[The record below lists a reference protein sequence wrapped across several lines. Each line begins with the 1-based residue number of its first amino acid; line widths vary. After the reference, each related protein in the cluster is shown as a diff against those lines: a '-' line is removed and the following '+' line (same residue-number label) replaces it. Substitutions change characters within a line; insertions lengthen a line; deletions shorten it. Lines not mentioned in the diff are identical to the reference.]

1 VIRARAKALYEALAA
16 DIKARCTTAFG
27 IKDPVDVKIQ
37 QGLKEGLACVVR
49 SELEGV
55 ESLFQLILAAF
66 RDLGLTLPVRL
77 LDHYLGASG
86 SSIEVSRDEALQ
98 FGLIRNAVEVNIERF
113 KERNFISPNP
123 NNPAFSAVEDITR
136 NPAARAAGFQDHW
149 KRDIDRNSVSGVIK
163 IGVRG
168 ISDPEGT
175 ITVLLGPGS
184 SSLTSSGD
192 FLMRRQGDRVL
203 VTGTITHLWTDPGF
217 DFNPGRILHEEAQIL
232 QRHGKARPFTWT
244 AEWRA
249 ANREHLRFRGSAP
262 LDQLRDAAQ
271 RLIEEGFRLAI
282 KEGRQKTEVR
292 IERSEGGP
300 EGAKEQQPVKKNPF
314 FWFRCLTAKDRPDH
328 EPQQQGRAAYP
339 GA

>member
-232 QRHGKARPFTWT
+232 QRHGV
-244 AEWRA
+244 
-249 ANREHLRFRGSAP
+249 
-262 LDQLRDAAQ
+262 AQ
-271 RLIEEGFRLAI
+271 P
-282 KEGRQKTEVR
+282 RQATR
-292 IERSEGGP
+292 
-300 EGAKEQQPVKKNPF
+300 
-314 FWFRCLTAKDRPDH
+314 
-328 EPQQQGRAAYP
+328 
-339 GA
+339 